1 MEILEKYKQEIKEDV
16 KIDQLNIL
24 EKQMIL
30 PSLKHKW
37 VSRLI
42 DEKRN
47 LNFLNKKKKDV
58 KKKVLDSFENNIP
71 KNIPKAAL
79 DLKIENSEI
88 VQKLNEN
95 LEDSLILIQYL
106 EKVEKI
112 FTSMSFDLKTATDL
126 IKMETT

>member
-1 MEILEKYKQEIKEDV
+1 MEILEKYKQEIKEDL

-24 EKQMIL
+24 EKQLIL

-42 DEKRN
+42 DQKRTYN
-47 LNFLNKKKKDV
+47 LLNKKKKET
-58 KKKVLDSFENNIP
+58 KKKVLDSFEKNLP
-71 KNIPKAAL
+71 KNIPKVAL
-79 DLKIENSEI
+79 DQKIENSEI
-88 VQKLNEN
+88 VQKLNEQI
-95 LEDSLILIQYL
+95 EESDIIIQYL

-112 FTSMSFDLKTATDL
+112 FSSMSFDLKNATDL

>member
-1 MEILEKYKQEIKEDV
+1 M
-16 KIDQLNIL
+16 
-24 EKQMIL
+24 ML

-42 DEKRN
+42 DSKKQ
-47 LNFLNKKKKDV
+47 LNSLNKKKKTL
-58 KKKVLDSFENNIP
+58 KGKVLQTIEGNIP

-79 DLKIENSEI
+79 DLKIESSEHI
-88 VQKLNEN
+88 QNINEEIEN
-95 LEDSLILIQYL
+95 CEILIEYL

-112 FTSMSFDLKTATDL
+112 FASMSFDLKTATDL

>member
-1 MEILEKYKQEIKEDV
+1 MEILNKYKEEIKEDT

-24 EKQMIL
+24 DKQMML

-42 DEKRN
+42 DSKKQ
-47 LNFLNKKKKDV
+47 LNSLNKKKKTL
-58 KKKVLDSFENNIP
+58 KGKVLQTIEGNIP

-79 DLKIENSEI
+79 DLKIESSEHI
-88 VQKLNEN
+88 QNINEEIEN
-95 LEDSLILIQYL
+95 CEILIEYL

-112 FTSMSFDLKTATDL
+112 FASMSFDLKTATDL